1 MTTTVQTQSEYRD
14 LPLDWLVV
22 SPTNPRKTFDEDAMQ
37 ELAASIR
44 ENGVLQPLLVRPR
57 AERSFEIVFGERR
70 YRGAAIAEKETV
82 PVCIREMTDAQVL
95 EAQLV
100 ENLQRQDVH
109 PLHEAQGFA
118 ALLRLEEPKYS
129 IQLISAKC
137 GKSAGYVASRLR
149 LTELAPTAVEAFTKD
164 EIGLGHALLLAKLQP
179 QQQEEAL
186 TACWQ
191 ESYTGGSKAKRILL
205 PVRHLREWIE
215 HNILLELASAP
226 FSKEDATLVPEAG
239 SCVECPKRTGH
250 NTLLFE
256 GIAAQHDSCSD
267 PACYAAKVDAHV
279 KRTVAAKPK
288 LVQITTAYGKPAE
301 GSAVVPRNQYVEI
314 RQEKPKNK
322 YQQDAPEYKTCK
334 FTTEAIVADGTDKGE
349 IRKVCA
355 NPDCPVHH
363 PKKQQRRT
371 DPDAAM
377 KAAQEKQR
385 REEAQAQAT
394 GLRVLESHRRRGS
407 RAPDETRPAFCRVAA
422 LRDAGRATACPSSS
436 GSTASANR
444 RTARPRRNCWRPFC
458 PRPRKASW
466 AAFWWRLSFCCPCT
480 TRPTPRRFSAMPRT
494 STRWTWTPS
503 PRQSSRNSRRRI
515 RGRPARKPRRNR
527 HRSPRRKQRH
537 NPQPTRNLLR
547 GQQDRLRIFV
557 PAARLP
563 ALMRCPGRTPG
574 RHSGPPDGQR
584 RTALAGN
591 TWGCQL

>member
-1 MTTTVQTQSEYRD
+1 MATTVQTQSDYRD

-22 SPTNPRKTFDEDAMQ
+22 SPTNPRKTFDEAAMQ

-57 AERSFEIVFGERR
+57 TERRFEIVFGERR
-70 YRGAAIAEKETV
+70 YRGAAMAEKETV

-129 IQLISAKC
+129 IELIAAKC

-149 LTELAPTAVEAFTKD
+149 LTELAPAAVEAFTKD

-179 QQQEEAL
+179 EQQEEAL

-215 HNILLELASAP
+215 HNILLELATAP
-226 FSKEDATLVPEAG
+226 FSKDDATLVPDAG

-256 GIAAQHDSCSD
+256 GIAAKHDSCSD
-267 PACYAAKVDAHV
+267 PGCYAAKVDAHV
-279 KRTVAAKPK
+279 KQTVATKPK

-322 YQQDAPEYKTCK
+322 YQQEAPEYKTCK
-334 FTTEAIVADGTDKGE
+334 FVTEAIVADGSVKGE

-363 PKKQQRRT
+363 PKKQQRRVQT
-371 DPDAAM
+371 DAAE

-385 REEAQAQAT
+385 REEAIANTT
-394 GLRVLESHRRRGS
+394 GIRVLAAIAEAVPVRLMKRDLLFVVERLAGLVEERRLEIVARHYGIKREKDSDSIAKLFDAYLRRAEESVLGS
-407 RAPDETRPAFCRVAA
+407 VLVELTVLLAVARQQTAQVLNEAATLYKVDTDAIAAKVKQEFAEKYKAKAAKKDEPKPPAKQQA
-422 LRDAGRATACPSSS
+422 
-436 GSTASANR
+436 
-444 RTARPRRNCWRPFC
+444 
-458 PRPRKASW
+458 K
-466 AAFWWRLSFCCPCT
+466 T
-480 TRPTPRRFSAMPRT
+480 T
-494 STRWTWTPS
+494 
-503 PRQSSRNSRRRI
+503 
-515 RGRPARKPRRNR
+515 K
-527 HRSPRRKQRH
+527 K
-537 NPQPTRNLLR
+537 
-547 GQQDRLRIFV
+547 
-557 PAARLP
+557 PAA
-563 ALMRCPGRTPG
+563 A
-574 RHSGPPDGQR
+574 
-584 RTALAGN
+584 
-591 TWGCQL
+591 

>member
-1 MTTTVQTQSEYRD
+1 MNTTVQTLSKYRD

-22 SPTNPRKTFDEDAMQ
+22 SPTNPRKTFDEAAMQ

-57 AERSFEIVFGERR
+57 AERRFEIVFGERR
-70 YRGAAIAEKETV
+70 YRGAAIAERETV

-129 IQLISAKC
+129 IELIAAKC

-149 LTELAPTAVEAFTKD
+149 LTELAPAAVEAFTKD

-179 QQQEEAL
+179 GQQEEAL
-186 TACWQ
+186 AACWQ
-191 ESYTGGSKAKRILL
+191 ESYTGGSKVKRILL

-215 HNILLELASAP
+215 HNILLELAAAP
-226 FSKEDATLVPEAG
+226 FSKDDTTLVPDAG

-256 GIAAQHDSCSD
+256 GIASKHDSCSD
-267 PACYAAKVDAHV
+267 PGCYAAKVDAHV

-301 GSAVVPRNQYVEI
+301 GSPVVPRNQYVEI

-322 YQQDAPEYKTCK
+322 FQQDAPEYKTCK
-334 FTTEAIVADGTDKGE
+334 YVTEAIVADGSEKGE
-349 IRKVCA
+349 LRKVCA

-363 PKKQQRRT
+363 PKKKQQRQRVQA
-371 DPDAAM
+371 DAAE

-385 REEAQAQAT
+385 REEAIANTT
-394 GLRVLESHRRRGS
+394 GIRVLAAIADAVPVRLMKRDLLFVVERLAGLVEERRLEIIAKQHGIKREKDNDSIAKLFDAYLRRAEESVLGS
-407 RAPDETRPAFCRVAA
+407 VLVELTVLLAVARQQTTQVLNEAAA
-422 LRDAGRATACPSSS
+422 LYKVDTDAIAAKVKQEFAAKDKAKAEKKSAPKPPAKSHSKSAKTRAVA
-436 GSTASANR
+436 
-444 RTARPRRNCWRPFC
+444 
-458 PRPRKASW
+458 
-466 AAFWWRLSFCCPCT
+466 
-480 TRPTPRRFSAMPRT
+480 
-494 STRWTWTPS
+494 
-503 PRQSSRNSRRRI
+503 
-515 RGRPARKPRRNR
+515 
-527 HRSPRRKQRH
+527 
-537 NPQPTRNLLR
+537 
-547 GQQDRLRIFV
+547 
-557 PAARLP
+557 
-563 ALMRCPGRTPG
+563 
-574 RHSGPPDGQR
+574 
-584 RTALAGN
+584 
-591 TWGCQL
+591 

>member
-1 MTTTVQTQSEYRD
+1 MTTTVRTQSDYRD

-70 YRGAAIAEKETV
+70 YRGAAMAEKETV

-129 IQLISAKC
+129 IELIAAKC

-149 LTELAPTAVEAFTKD
+149 LTELAPAAVEAFTKD

-179 QQQEEAL
+179 GQQEEAL
-186 TACWQ
+186 TVCWQ
-191 ESYTGGSKAKRILL
+191 ESYTGGTKAKRILL

-215 HNILLELASAP
+215 HNILLELATAP
-226 FSKEDATLVPEAG
+226 FSKDDATLMPEAG

-256 GIAAQHDSCSD
+256 GIAAKHDSCSD
-267 PACYAAKVDAHV
+267 PACYSAKVDAHV

-334 FTTEAIVADGTDKGE
+334 FVTEAIVADGSEKGE
-349 IRKVCA
+349 LRKVCA

-363 PKKQQRRT
+363 PKKQQRQRVQA
-371 DPDAAM
+371 DAAA

-385 REEAQAQAT
+385 REEAIANTT
-394 GLRVLESHRRRGS
+394 GIRVLAAIAEAVPVRLMKRDLLFVTERLAALVDERRLDIVAKRRGIKREKDS
-407 RAPDETRPAFCRVAA
+407 DSIAKLFAAYLRRSEESVLGSVLVELTILLATARQQTMQVLNEAATHYKVDTDAIAAKVKLEFAAKDKAKAAKKAAPKPPVKSQSKTAKRSVAA
-422 LRDAGRATACPSSS
+422 
-436 GSTASANR
+436 
-444 RTARPRRNCWRPFC
+444 
-458 PRPRKASW
+458 
-466 AAFWWRLSFCCPCT
+466 
-480 TRPTPRRFSAMPRT
+480 
-494 STRWTWTPS
+494 
-503 PRQSSRNSRRRI
+503 
-515 RGRPARKPRRNR
+515 
-527 HRSPRRKQRH
+527 
-537 NPQPTRNLLR
+537 
-547 GQQDRLRIFV
+547 
-557 PAARLP
+557 
-563 ALMRCPGRTPG
+563 
-574 RHSGPPDGQR
+574 
-584 RTALAGN
+584 
-591 TWGCQL
+591 

>member
-1 MTTTVQTQSEYRD
+1 MTTTVQTLSEYRD
-14 LPLDWLVV
+14 LPLDWLIV

-70 YRGAAIAEKETV
+70 YRGAAMAEKETV

-129 IQLISAKC
+129 IELIAAKC
-137 GKSAGYVASRLR
+137 GKSAGYVTSRLR
-149 LTELAPTAVEAFTKD
+149 LTELAPAAVDAFTKD

-179 QQQEEAL
+179 EQQGEAL

-191 ESYTGGSKAKRILL
+191 ESYAGGTKARRILL

-215 HNILLELASAP
+215 HNILLELATAP
-226 FSKEDATLVPEAG
+226 FSKEDATLVPNAG

-250 NTLLFE
+250 NTLLFD

-279 KRTVAAKPK
+279 KQTVASKPK

-301 GSAVVPRNQYVEI
+301 GSAIVPRNQYVEI

-334 FTTEAIVADGTDKGE
+334 YTTEAIVADGTEKGE
-349 IRKVCA
+349 LRKVCA

-363 PKKQQRRT
+363 PKKQQRRVQA
-371 DPDAAM
+371 DAVA

-385 REEAQAQAT
+385 REEAIANTT
-394 GLRVLESHRRRGS
+394 GIRVLAAIADAVPVRLMKRDLLFVVERLAGLLEERRLEIVVRQHGIKREKDSDSLTKLFAAYLRRAEESVLGS
-407 RAPDETRPAFCRVAA
+407 VLVELTVLLTAARQQTTQVLKEAAALYKVDTDAIAAKVKLEFAAKDKAKAAKKAAPKPPAKQKAKATKKPVAA
-422 LRDAGRATACPSSS
+422 
-436 GSTASANR
+436 
-444 RTARPRRNCWRPFC
+444 
-458 PRPRKASW
+458 
-466 AAFWWRLSFCCPCT
+466 
-480 TRPTPRRFSAMPRT
+480 
-494 STRWTWTPS
+494 
-503 PRQSSRNSRRRI
+503 
-515 RGRPARKPRRNR
+515 
-527 HRSPRRKQRH
+527 
-537 NPQPTRNLLR
+537 
-547 GQQDRLRIFV
+547 
-557 PAARLP
+557 
-563 ALMRCPGRTPG
+563 
-574 RHSGPPDGQR
+574 
-584 RTALAGN
+584 
-591 TWGCQL
+591 

>member
-70 YRGAAIAEKETV
+70 YRGAAMAEQDTV

-109 PLHEAQGFA
+109 PIHEAQGFS
-118 ALLRLEEPKYS
+118 ALMRLEEPKYS
-129 IQLISAKC
+129 IELIAAKC
-137 GKSAGYVASRLR
+137 GKHPGYVASRLR
-149 LTELAPTAVEAFTKD
+149 LNELAPAAVEAFTKD
-164 EIGLGHALLLAKLQP
+164 EIGLGHALLLSKLQP
-179 QQQEEAL
+179 QEQEEAL

-191 ESYTGGSKAKRILL
+191 ESYTGGSKTKRILL

-226 FSKEDATLVPEAG
+226 FSKEDATLVSEAG
-239 SCVECPKRTGH
+239 SCNDCQKRTGH

-267 PACYAAKVDAHV
+267 PACYAGKVDAHV
-279 KRTVAAKPK
+279 KRTVAAKPR
-288 LVQITTAYGKPAE
+288 LVQITTAYVKPAE
-301 GSAVVPRNQYVEI
+301 GSPVVPRNQYVEI

-322 YQQDAPEYKTCK
+322 YQQEAPEYKTCK
-334 FTTEAIVADGTDKGE
+334 FVTEAIVADGSEKGE

-363 PKKQQRRT
+363 PKKQQRRA
-371 DPDAAM
+371 DPDAAT

-385 REEAQAQAT
+385 REEVIANTT
-394 GLRVLESHRRRGS
+394 GIRVLAAIADAVPVRLMRRDLLFVTERLAGLVDERRLEMVARQRGIKREKESDFIAKLFATYLRRAEESVLGS
-407 RAPDETRPAFCRVAA
+407 VLVELTILLTAARQQTAQVLNDAAA
-422 LRDAGRATACPSSS
+422 LYKVDTDAIAAKVKQEFAAKDKVKAAKKVAPKPPVKQKAKTAKKQ
-436 GSTASANR
+436 TAA
-444 RTARPRRNCWRPFC
+444 
-458 PRPRKASW
+458 
-466 AAFWWRLSFCCPCT
+466 
-480 TRPTPRRFSAMPRT
+480 
-494 STRWTWTPS
+494 
-503 PRQSSRNSRRRI
+503 
-515 RGRPARKPRRNR
+515 
-527 HRSPRRKQRH
+527 
-537 NPQPTRNLLR
+537 
-547 GQQDRLRIFV
+547 
-557 PAARLP
+557 
-563 ALMRCPGRTPG
+563 
-574 RHSGPPDGQR
+574 
-584 RTALAGN
+584 
-591 TWGCQL
+591 

>member
-1 MTTTVQTQSEYRD
+1 MTTTVQTQSDYRD

-22 SPTNPRKTFDEDAMQ
+22 SPTNPRKTFDEAAMQ

-57 AERSFEIVFGERR
+57 AERRFEIVFGERR
-70 YRGAAIAEKETV
+70 YRGAAMAEKETV

-118 ALLRLEEPKYS
+118 ALLHLEEPKYS
-129 IQLISAKC
+129 VELIAAKC
-137 GKSAGYVASRLR
+137 GKSAGYVTSRLR

-164 EIGLGHALLLAKLQP
+164 EIGLGHALLLAKLQS
-179 QQQEEAL
+179 QQQEDAL

-215 HNILLELASAP
+215 HNILLELSTAP

-239 SCVECPKRTGH
+239 SCHNCPKRTGH

-288 LVQITTAYGKPAE
+288 LVQITTVYGKPAE
-301 GSAVVPRNQYVEI
+301 GNPVVPRNQYVEI

-322 YQQDAPEYKTCK
+322 YQQDAPEFKTCK
-334 FTTEAIVADGTDKGE
+334 HTTDAIVADGAEKGE

-363 PKKQQRRT
+363 PKKQQRRV
-371 DPDAAM
+371 DADAAT

-385 REEAQAQAT
+385 HEEAIANT
-394 GLRVLESHRRRGS
+394 IGIRVLAAIADAVPVRLMKRDLLFVVERLAGLVEERRLEIVARQHGIKREKDSDSIVKLFAAYLRRAEESVLGS
-407 RAPDETRPAFCRVAA
+407 VLVELTILLTAA
-422 LRDAGRATACPSSS
+422 RQQTAQVLNDA
-436 GSTASANR
+436 
-444 RTARPRRNCWRPFC
+444 
-458 PRPRKASW
+458 
-466 AAFWWRLSFCCPCT
+466 AAFYKVDTDAIAAKVKQEFAAKDKAKPAKKAAPKPPAKQQAKT
-480 TRPTPRRFSAMPRT
+480 TKKSA
-494 STRWTWTPS
+494 
-503 PRQSSRNSRRRI
+503 
-515 RGRPARKPRRNR
+515 
-527 HRSPRRKQRH
+527 
-537 NPQPTRNLLR
+537 
-547 GQQDRLRIFV
+547 
-557 PAARLP
+557 AA
-563 ALMRCPGRTPG
+563 
-574 RHSGPPDGQR
+574 
-584 RTALAGN
+584 
-591 TWGCQL
+591 